1 MEIQQDRNY
10 MARALKLAEN
20 GVGKTA
26 PNPLVGAVVVKDGRI
41 IGEGW
46 HERFGQAHAEVNA
59 VNHAEKAAGSVA
71 DATIYVNLEPCC
83 HYGKTPPCTEL
94 LIAKKL
100 KRVVIGTLDPNKE
113 VAGKGAERLR
123 NAGIQVTAGVLED
136 ESKELNEV
144 FLHYI
149 QTRMPFVVLKA
160 AVSLDG
166 KIAAYS
172 GKSKWITGEFARSE
186 VHGLRNRYTAVMA
199 GVGTVIT
206 DDPELTCRMEGGR
219 NPVRILL
226 DSKLRIPINSK
237 VLADPERN
245 PAIIACA
252 EGASR
257 ERALELESLGA
268 KVLFCSS
275 RDGQVDLTD
284 LAIKLGDLNID
295 SVLLEGGGTVN
306 ESALA
311 QGVVSKLLL
320 YIAPI
325 IIGGEQSKTFVEG
338 MGVENPGEAYPMQFA
353 SVETLGEDIKITAYP
368 KRKEKINCLQEL

>member
-1 MEIQQDRNY
+1 MKKAEKFSKTENY

-100 KRVVIGTLDPNKE
+100 KRVVIGTLDPNPE

-144 FLHYI
+144 FFHYI
-149 QTRMPFVVLKA
+149 QTSMPFVVLKA

-172 GKSKWITGEFARSE
+172 GKSKWITGDAARAE

-226 DSKLRIPINSK
+226 DSKLQIGYQQQGPFRPGEK
-237 VLADPERN
+237 
-245 PAIIACA
+245 
-252 EGASR
+252 
-257 ERALELESLGA
+257 
-268 KVLFCSS
+268 S
-275 RDGQVDLTD
+275 RDHCLCRRG
-284 LAIKLGDLNID
+284 IKGKSIRTGVPG
-295 SVLLEGGGTVN
+295 SESSLLQQQKQAGRSDGSGH
-306 ESALA
+306 
-311 QGVVSKLLL
+311 
-320 YIAPI
+320 
-325 IIGGEQSKTFVEG
+325 KTG
-338 MGVENPGEAYPMQFA
+338 
-353 SVETLGEDIKITAYP
+353 
-368 KRKEKINCLQEL
+368 